1 MALDYAALRA
11 KAKDVIVNS
20 FGGIA
25 CKVYFLDN
33 TYVNSY
39 IVFDAGEF
47 AHVDTRQNPTTIA
60 ALAKQIAYLPG
71 DLGYDPDVGTRIE
84 YKIGTTTYTKRV
96 DSFKSTTPTTVTCFY
111 EVTLTNG

>member
-1 MALDYAALRA
+1 MALDYQALRD
-11 KAKDVIVNS
+11 KAKDVIVS
-20 FGGIA
+20 AFGGVE

-39 IVFDAGEF
+39 IVFDSGEF
-47 AHVDTRQNPTTIA
+47 RHVDTRQSPTTIA

-84 YKIGTTTYTKRV
+84 YKIGATTYTKRV
-96 DSFKSTTPTTVTCFY
+96 DSFKSITPTTLTCLY
-111 EVTLTNG
+111 EVTLVNG